1 MSVDLLDLPLTDLVR
16 LQLEERASALDIAE
30 ACLARIAER
39 EPVVQAWA
47 FLDPDYARGQARRRD
62 EERRRAG
69 VPLGPLHG
77 VPVGVKD
84 IVDTRDMPTESGTVL
99 HAGRRPTRDAVVVE
113 RLRAAGAVILGKTV
127 TTELAVYAA
136 GKTRNPQ
143 DPTRSPGGS
152 SSGSAAAVADRMV
165 PVAVGSQTN
174 GSVIRPAAYC
184 GCFGFKPSFGLIPR
198 AGILAQSSWL
208 DHVGTFARRIEDL
221 ALLTESLIGFD
232 ARDPD
237 TCPAAAPALLATA
250 RQDPP
255 VSPRLA
261 FVKGP
266 TWEMAVPDLRQAFA
280 RLAVTAGECVSEV
293 ALPEGFEVAH
303 ETHRTIMEADIAVSF
318 APLWERGRERLSDRL
333 REMIASGQRR
343 LAVDY
348 VLALARVEPL
358 YRTLEPL
365 LARFGA
371 ILTPATTGE
380 APLLSENHTGSPT
393 FCTIWTL
400 LGMPAVSLPLLTGAE
415 GLPIGVQLVGA
426 RGDDARLLRTAR
438 WLVSQG
444 ATWLEV

>member
-1 MSVDLLDLPLTDLVR
+1 MSPDLLDLPLTDLVR
-16 LQLEERASALDIAE
+16 LQLEERASALDITE

-39 EPVVQAWA
+39 EPVVEAWT
-47 FLDPDYARGQARRRD
+47 FLDPDYARAQAAPARRG
-62 EERRRAG
+62 APTG
-69 VPLGPLHG
+69 GAPLGPLHG

-84 IVDTRDMPTESGTVL
+84 IVDTRDMPTENGTVL
-99 HAGRRPTRDAVVVE
+99 HAGRRPTLDAAVVE

-127 TTELAVYAA
+127 TTELAVYAP
-136 GKTRNPQ
+136 GKARNPQ

-198 AGILAQSSWL
+198 AGVLAQSRRL

-221 ALLTESLIGFD
+221 ALLTETLIGFD

-237 TCPAAAPALLATA
+237 TRPAAAPALLATA

-255 VSPRLA
+255 VPPRLA

-266 TWEMAVPDLRQAFA
+266 TWEMAAPDLRQAFA
-280 RLAVTAGECVSEV
+280 PLAETAGERVSEV
-293 ALPEGFEVAH
+293 ALPEGFEAAH
-303 ETHRTIMEADIAVSF
+303 ETHRTIMETDIAVSF

-333 REMIASGQRR
+333 REIIASGQRH

-348 VLALARVEPL
+348 ALALARVEPL

-365 LARFGA
+365 LARFDA

-380 APLLSENHTGSPT
+380 APLLSEDHTGSPT

-426 RGDDARLLRTAR
+426 RGGDAGLLRTAR

-444 ATWLEV
+444 ATWLEA